1 VFDALIPADQMLLL
15 AEQRPPAAGDTAA
28 AVADG
33 SFACA
38 ATRLSELRVYD
49 ALTNCKQFEIVR
61 NAAE

>member
-1 VFDALIPADQMLLL
+1 MLLL